1 MATILHLLPLLVV
14 LLALVLLVHA
24 LFWGM
29 HFRLDDKHVCVV
41 IYGLMARK
49 IALTDIAWADRQW
62 SLWNEHYTSSLNPRR
77 FVRLRRRTGFLRDFL
92 ITPPDAPAFLAE
104 LAARGIETR

>member
-24 LFWGM
+24 IFWGM
-29 HFRLDDKHVCVV
+29 HFRLDDQHVCVV
-41 IYGLMARK
+41 VYGLTVRK

-77 FVRLRRRTGFLRDFL
+77 LVRLRRRTGMIRDFL
-92 ITPPDAPAFLAE
+92 ITPPDAVAFLAE
-104 LAARGIETR
+104 LTARGIETR